1 MSYNDEVDK
10 LLKPYKKITRQEYL
24 DELLKNFC
32 LVEIEHGRLVHDSTY
47 DESTQSKTI
56 FEFDV
61 DTQQTKGTIITFNE
75 QIENIFMSENK
86 KSKATIDTFYK
97 SLSKG
102 DADRGCQ
109 FYNYL
114 QNSIKEV
121 LNTTNTDVLEKYP
134 FINECLVGIKTNAK
148 RQHQKIFGTIKSDN
162 SQNSLHIH
170 HDYLNNVDNINQILD
185 SDALKIFYRE
195 LGGFRNTGGYINC
208 ARIDRFKKI
217 FKNEPIL
224 YPIIWN
230 NHISGLTLLIEKLIS
245 ANVISTESFS
255 SNNQG
260 LWQTVAK
267 CFVDKEGKKIALA
280 KFNTRNSNDDILIEI
295 INDFIENLTQEFQ
308 AAN

>member
-1 MSYNDEVDK
+1 MAYNDEVDNI
-10 LLKPYKKITRQEYL
+10 LKPYKKITRQEYL

-32 LVEIEHGRLVHDSTY
+32 LVEIEHGIWVHDSTY

-56 FEFDV
+56 FVFDA
-61 DTQQTKGTIITFNE
+61 DTQQTKGTIITFDE
-75 QIENIFMSENK
+75 QIESIYLSENK
-86 KSKATIDTFYK
+86 KTKKAIDLFYN

-102 DADRGCQ
+102 DADIGSQ

-114 QNSIKEV
+114 QNSIKEA
-121 LNTTNTDVLEKYP
+121 LNTTNANILEKYP
-134 FINECLVGIKTNAK
+134 FIKECLYGIKTNAK
-148 RQHQKIFGTIKSDN
+148 RQHQKIFGTLKIDN
-162 SQNSLHIH
+162 SQNSFYLHH
-170 HDYLNNVDNINQILD
+170 KYLSKVDNINQILD
-185 SDALKIFYRE
+185 SDAFKKLYRE

-224 YPIIWN
+224 YPIVWN
-230 NHISGLTLLIEKLIS
+230 NQINGLTLLIERLIS

-267 CFVDKEGKKIALA
+267 CFVDKNRKKIALA
-280 KFNTRNSNDDILIEI
+280 KFNTRNSNDGILIEI
-295 INDFIENLTQEFQ
+295 INDFIENLTQEFH
-308 AAN
+308 ADN